1 MPAGISTLAPS
12 TDAESFDYE
21 AKDPPAFTILQKDGL
36 DSSLPLLHVNEDDEM
51 NASQLINLEN
61 MKNAM
66 KNNFCNRRRISK
78 SNEHLVLAS
87 LQSNQANP
95 LKKKHQSRSQ
105 DSLTLV
111 EDRPPT
117 VKPSIVLS
125 TEDFNEV
132 LNAKLKKIQE
142 QAEAEQGR
150 KSLKKS
156 ILPQKKP
163 FITTVKTGEFL
174 MPPPEVAALL
184 GIAPSGKNEE
194 EEAVDGCPL
203 KSRFKSLVS
212 LAKRP
217 EVRHNSHNARCPAA
231 LKATVDFSL
240 GMMNATT
247 IATASTLNEQ
257 ARRFKRSELT
267 DHSIPFGNI
276 MFDRRVVRGSTCASI
291 PTLIDRE
298 QSIAA
303 RQAEARRRHLAR
315 KRAQMQTCGVVRP
328 GSPPP
333 VAGRKHEPVQTEI
346 FLEELIEKPDESEV
360 ATQTDYFLEKPV
372 LPNYYLGE
380 IGQDVGTQIEPGELF
395 DYDTEVQPILEVL
408 VGKTIEQALIEV
420 LEEEEISALKEQQR
434 RFLELRMAEKAEEQ
448 RLAEEDRR
456 RREEKEQRMKQH
468 EKAMKAQKETEERV
482 AAAVLLTGYIAE
494 LLPAVLE
501 GLKMSGYLLDEIKA
515 DVEEGFMPWLMK
527 EVKKEM
533 GNMIESREL
542 LMEIIKEILENRAQT
557 YRQLGEEYDISR
569 NKKLANV
576 YNLEGGETDS
586 DFVNYESP
594 AQPYMQL
601 DEEYDISRN
610 KKLANVYNLE
620 GGETDSDFVNYES
633 PMAENAI

>member
-1 MPAGISTLAPS
+1 
-12 TDAESFDYE
+12 
-21 AKDPPAFTILQKDGL
+21 
-36 DSSLPLLHVNEDDEM
+36 M

-66 KNNFCNRRRISK
+66 KNNLCNRRRISK
-78 SNEHLVLAS
+78 SNEHLVLAN

-95 LKKKHQSRSQ
+95 LKKKHQSKSQ
-105 DSLTLV
+105 DSLTLA

-150 KSLKKS
+150 KSPKKS

-184 GIAPSGKNEE
+184 GIAPSRKYEE

-267 DHSIPFGNI
+267 DHSVPFGNI

-291 PTLIDRE
+291 PTLIDGE

-315 KRAQMQTCGVVRP
+315 KRAQMQTCRTSRS

-372 LPNYYLGE
+372 LPNYYVSE
-380 IGQDVGTQIEPGELF
+380 VGQDVGTQIEPGELF
-395 DYDTEVQPILEVL
+395 DYDTEIQPILEVL

-434 RFLELRMAEKAEEQ
+434 RFLELRMAEEAEEQ

-456 RREEKEQRMKQH
+456 RREDKEQRLKQH
-468 EKAMKAQKETEERV
+468 EKAMKAQQETEERV

-501 GLKMSGYLLDEIKA
+501 SLKMSGYLLDEIKA

-576 YNLEGGETDS
+576 YNLEGGETDNN
-586 DFVNYESP
+586 FVNYESP
-594 AQPYMQL
+594 AA
-601 DEEYDISRN
+601 
-610 KKLANVYNLE
+610 K
-620 GGETDSDFVNYES
+620 
-633 PMAENAI
+633 ENHAI

>member
-1 MPAGISTLAPS
+1 MPAGISTLAPTS
-12 TDAESFDYE
+12 TDTGSFDYE
-21 AKDPPAFTILQKDGL
+21 TKDPPSFTILQKDDL

-51 NASQLINLEN
+51 NAPQLINLEN
-61 MKNAM
+61 MKNVM
-66 KNNFCNRRRISK
+66 KNNLCNRRRISK

-87 LQSNQANP
+87 LQSNQVNP
-95 LKKKHQSRSQ
+95 LRKKHQSKSQ
-105 DSLTLV
+105 DSLELV
-111 EDRPPT
+111 EERPYT
-117 VKPSIVLS
+117 IKPSIVLS
-125 TEDFNEV
+125 TENFNEV
-132 LNAKLKKIQE
+132 LSAKLKKIQE

-150 KSLKKS
+150 KSPKKS

-184 GIAPSGKNEE
+184 GIALPSKNEE
-194 EEAVDGCPL
+194 EASDGCPL
-203 KSRFKSLVS
+203 RNRFKSLVS

-217 EVRHNSHNARCPAA
+217 EVRHSSHNARCPAA

-240 GMMNATT
+240 GMINATT

-257 ARRFKRSELT
+257 ARRFKRSEQVFPQTPRALPKKLEPIEGMT
-267 DHSIPFGNI
+267 NMLPRLRGDQSVPFGNI
-276 MFDRRVVRGSTCASI
+276 MFDRRVARGSTFASA
-291 PTLIDRE
+291 PTLIDGE

-315 KRAQMQTCGVVRP
+315 KRAQVQACRALART

-333 VAGRKHEPVQTEI
+333 VPGRKHEPVQTET
-346 FLEELIEKPDESEV
+346 FLEELTEKPDESEV

-372 LPNYYLGE
+372 LPNYYPGKV
-380 IGQDVGTQIEPGELF
+380 GQDACTQIEPGELF

-420 LEEEEISALKEQQR
+420 LEEEEIAALKEQQR
-434 RFLELRMAEKAEEQ
+434 RFLELRNAEKAEEQ
-448 RLAEEDRR
+448 RLAEEERR
-456 RREEKEQRMKQH
+456 RREDKVQRLKQH
-468 EKAMKAQKETEERV
+468 EKAMKAQQETEERV

-501 GLKMSGYLLDEIKA
+501 GLKMSGFLLDEIKA

-542 LMEIIKEILENRAQT
+542 LMEIIREILENRAQT
-557 YRQLGEEYDISR
+557 YRQLGEEYDLSR

-576 YNLEGGETDS
+576 YNSEGGETDNN
-586 DFVNYESP
+586 FVNYESP
-594 AQPYMQL
+594 
-601 DEEYDISRN
+601 
-610 KKLANVYNLE
+610 V
-620 GGETDSDFVNYES
+620 T
-633 PMAENAI
+633 ENNHAI

>member
-12 TDAESFDYE
+12 TDAGSFGDYE
-21 AKDPPAFTILQKDGL
+21 TKDPPAFTILQKDGL

-51 NASQLINLEN
+51 NASRLTNLEN
-61 MKNAM
+61 IKNAM
-66 KNNFCNRRRISK
+66 KNNLYNGRRISK

-95 LKKKHQSRSQ
+95 LKKKHQSKSQ
-105 DSLTLV
+105 DSLDVV
-111 EDRPPT
+111 EERLPT
-117 VKPSIVLS
+117 AKSSIILS

-150 KSLKKS
+150 KSPKKS

-184 GIAPSGKNEE
+184 GIAPSGND
-194 EEAVDGCPL
+194 EEATDGCPL
-203 KSRFKSLVS
+203 RSKFKPLVS
-212 LAKRP
+212 LVKRP
-217 EVRHNSHNARCPAA
+217 EVRHSSHNARCSAA

-257 ARRFKRSELT
+257 ARRFKRSEPAFPQTPRALPKKLEPIEGMT
-267 DHSIPFGNI
+267 NMLPRLRGDQPIPFGNI
-276 MFDRRVVRGSTCASI
+276 MFDRRVTRGSTTASVS
-291 PTLIDRE
+291 TLIDGE
-298 QSIAA
+298 QSIAV

-315 KRAQMQTCGVVRP
+315 KRAQVQVCRSFVART

-333 VAGRKHEPVQTEI
+333 VPGRKHEPVQTEL
-346 FLEELIEKPDESEV
+346 FLEELTEKPDESEV

-372 LPNYYLGE
+372 LPSYQVPDK
-380 IGQDVGTQIEPGELF
+380 IGRDVYTQIEPGELF
-395 DYDTEVQPILEVL
+395 DYDTEVQPILTVL

-420 LEEEEISALKEQQR
+420 LEEEEIAALKEQQR

-448 RLAEEDRR
+448 RLAEEERR
-456 RREEKEQRMKQH
+456 RKEEKNRRQKQH
-468 EKAMKAQKETEERV
+468 EKAMKAQQETEERV

-542 LMEIIKEILENRAQT
+542 LMEIIREILENRAQT
-557 YRQLGEEYDISR
+557 YKQLGEEYDMSR
-569 NKKLANV
+569 DKRLVNE

-586 DFVNYESP
+586 NFVDYESS
-594 AQPYMQL
+594 AM
-601 DEEYDISRN
+601 
-610 KKLANVYNLE
+610 
-620 GGETDSDFVNYES
+620 GEN
-633 PMAENAI
+633 NHAI

>member
-12 TDAESFDYE
+12 TNAESFDYE

-36 DSSLPLLHVNEDDEM
+36 DSSLPLLHINEDDEM
-51 NASQLINLEN
+51 NAQLINLEN

-142 QAEAEQGR
+142 QVEAEQGR
-150 KSLKKS
+150 KSPKKS

-194 EEAVDGCPL
+194 EETVDGCPL

-267 DHSIPFGNI
+267 RFPQTPRALPKKLEPIKGMMNMLPRLRGDQSVPFGNI

-291 PTLIDRE
+291 PTLIDGE
-298 QSIAA
+298 QSIAR

-315 KRAQMQTCGVVRP
+315 KRAQMQTCRALVARS

-346 FLEELIEKPDESEV
+346 FLEELLEKPDESEV
-360 ATQTDYFLEKPV
+360 ATQTYFLEKPV
-372 LPNYYLGE
+372 LPIYYVGKV
-380 IGQDVGTQIEPGELF
+380 GQDACTQIEPGELF

-456 RREEKEQRMKQH
+456 RREEKEQRLKQQ
-468 EKAMKAQKETEERV
+468 EKAMKAQQEIEERV

-501 GLKMSGYLLDEIKA
+501 SLKMSGYLLDEIKA

-557 YRQLGEEYDISR
+557 YRQLGEEYNITSR
-569 NKKLANV
+569 NKKLADE
-576 YNLEGGETDS
+576 YNLEEGETDS
-586 DFVNYESP
+586 NFVNYRESP
-594 AQPYMQL
+594 
-601 DEEYDISRN
+601 
-610 KKLANVYNLE
+610 V
-620 GGETDSDFVNYES
+620 
-633 PMAENAI
+633 AENHAI

>member
-12 TDAESFDYE
+12 TNAESFDYE

-51 NASQLINLEN
+51 NAQLINLEN

-142 QAEAEQGR
+142 QVEAEQGR
-150 KSLKKS
+150 KSPKKS

-194 EEAVDGCPL
+194 EEIVDGCPL

-267 DHSIPFGNI
+267 
-276 MFDRRVVRGSTCASI
+276 
-291 PTLIDRE
+291 
-298 QSIAA
+298 
-303 RQAEARRRHLAR
+303 
-315 KRAQMQTCGVVRP
+315 
-328 GSPPP
+328 
-333 VAGRKHEPVQTEI
+333 
-346 FLEELIEKPDESEV
+346 
-360 ATQTDYFLEKPV
+360 
-372 LPNYYLGE
+372 
-380 IGQDVGTQIEPGELF
+380 
-395 DYDTEVQPILEVL
+395 
-408 VGKTIEQALIEV
+408 
-420 LEEEEISALKEQQR
+420 
-434 RFLELRMAEKAEEQ
+434 
-448 RLAEEDRR
+448 
-456 RREEKEQRMKQH
+456 
-468 EKAMKAQKETEERV
+468 
-482 AAAVLLTGYIAE
+482 
-494 LLPAVLE
+494 
-501 GLKMSGYLLDEIKA
+501 
-515 DVEEGFMPWLMK
+515 
-527 EVKKEM
+527 
-533 GNMIESREL
+533 
-542 LMEIIKEILENRAQT
+542 
-557 YRQLGEEYDISR
+557 
-569 NKKLANV
+569 
-576 YNLEGGETDS
+576 
-586 DFVNYESP
+586 
-594 AQPYMQL
+594 
-601 DEEYDISRN
+601 
-610 KKLANVYNLE
+610 
-620 GGETDSDFVNYES
+620 
-633 PMAENAI
+633 

>member
-21 AKDPPAFTILQKDGL
+21 TKDPPAFTILQKDGL

-51 NASQLINLEN
+51 NASQLTNLEN
-61 MKNAM
+61 MKNAI
-66 KNNFCNRRRISK
+66 KNNLCNRRRISK

-87 LQSNQANP
+87 LQSSQANP
-95 LKKKHQSRSQ
+95 LKKKHQSKSH
-105 DSLTLV
+105 DSLELA
-111 EDRPPT
+111 EERPPT
-117 VKPSIVLS
+117 TRSSIVLS

-150 KSLKKS
+150 KSPKKS
-156 ILPQKKP
+156 IPPQKKP

-184 GIAPSGKNEE
+184 GIALPSGNEE
-194 EEAVDGCPL
+194 EAADGCPL

-257 ARRFKRSELT
+257 ARRFKRSEPA
-267 DHSIPFGNI
+267 DQSVPYGNI
-276 MFDRRVVRGSTCASI
+276 MFDRRVARGSTFASA
-291 PTLIDRE
+291 PTLIDGE

-303 RQAEARRRHLAR
+303 RQAEARRRHLTR
-315 KRAQMQTCGVVRP
+315 KRAQVQVCRALVART

-333 VAGRKHEPVQTEI
+333 VPGRKHEPVQTET
-346 FLEELIEKPDESEV
+346 FLEELTEKPDESEV

-372 LPNYYLGE
+372 LPNYYTSKVCR
-380 IGQDVGTQIEPGELF
+380 DACTQIEPGELF

-408 VGKTIEQALIEV
+408 VGKTVEQALIEV
-420 LEEEEISALKEQQR
+420 LEEEEIAALKEQQR

-448 RLAEEDRR
+448 RLVEEERR
-456 RREEKEQRMKQH
+456 RKEEKDQRQKQQ
-468 EKAMKAQKETEERV
+468 EKAMKTQQETEERV

-542 LMEIIKEILENRAQT
+542 LMEIIREILENRAQT

-569 NKKLANV
+569 SKKLTSEYNV
-576 YNLEGGETDS
+576 EGGETDS
-586 DFVNYESP
+586 NFVNYESP
-594 AQPYMQL
+594 A
-601 DEEYDISRN
+601 
-610 KKLANVYNLE
+610 
-620 GGETDSDFVNYES
+620 T
-633 PMAENAI
+633 ENHAI

>member
-12 TDAESFDYE
+12 TDAGSFGYE
-21 AKDPPAFTILQKDGL
+21 TKDPSAFTILQKDGL

-51 NASQLINLEN
+51 SAPQLTNLEN
-61 MKNAM
+61 MKNTM
-66 KNNFCNRRRISK
+66 KNNLCNRRRISK

-87 LQSNQANP
+87 LQSNQVNP
-95 LKKKHQSRSQ
+95 LKKRHQSKSQ
-105 DSLTLV
+105 DNLELA
-111 EDRPPT
+111 EERPLT

-150 KSLKKS
+150 KSPKKS
-156 ILPQKKP
+156 IPQKKP

-174 MPPPEVAALL
+174 MPPPEVAAWL
-184 GIAPSGKNEE
+184 GIAPRGTE
-194 EEAVDGCPL
+194 EEATDGCPL
-203 KSRFKSLVS
+203 RSRFKSLVS

-217 EVRHNSHNARCPAA
+217 EVRHSNHNARCPAA

-257 ARRFKRSELT
+257 ARRFKRSEQV
-267 DHSIPFGNI
+267 DQSVPFGNI
-276 MFDRRVVRGSTCASI
+276 MFDRRVARGSTFASV
-291 PTLIDRE
+291 PTLIDGE

-315 KRAQMQTCGVVRP
+315 KRAQVQACRALVART

-333 VAGRKHEPVQTEI
+333 VPGRKHEPVQTET

-360 ATQTDYFLEKPV
+360 ATQTDYFMERPV
-372 LPNYYLGE
+372 LPDYYPGK
-380 IGQDVGTQIEPGELF
+380 VGKDACTQIEPGELF

-420 LEEEEISALKEQQR
+420 LEEEEIAALKEQQR
-434 RFLELRMAEKAEEQ
+434 RFLELRMAEQAEEQ
-448 RLAEEDRR
+448 RLAEEERR
-456 RREEKEQRMKQH
+456 RREEKDQRLKQH
-468 EKAMKAQKETEERV
+468 EEAMKAQQETEERV

-494 LLPAVLE
+494 LLPSVLE
-501 GLKMSGYLLDEIKA
+501 GLKMSGFLLDEIKA

-542 LMEIIKEILENRAQT
+542 LMEIIREILENRAQT

-569 NKKLANV
+569 NKKLENV

-586 DFVNYESP
+586 NFVNYESP
-594 AQPYMQL
+594 
-601 DEEYDISRN
+601 
-610 KKLANVYNLE
+610 
-620 GGETDSDFVNYES
+620 T
-633 PMAENAI
+633 ENHHAI

>member
-12 TDAESFDYE
+12 TDAGSFGYE
-21 AKDPPAFTILQKDGL
+21 TKDPSAFTILQKDGL

-51 NASQLINLEN
+51 SAPQLTNLEN
-61 MKNAM
+61 MKNTM
-66 KNNFCNRRRISK
+66 KNNLCNRRRISK

-87 LQSNQANP
+87 LQSNQVNP
-95 LKKKHQSRSQ
+95 LKKRHQSKSQ
-105 DSLTLV
+105 DNLELA
-111 EDRPPT
+111 EERPLT

-150 KSLKKS
+150 KSPKKS
-156 ILPQKKP
+156 IPQKKP

-174 MPPPEVAALL
+174 MPPPEVAAWL
-184 GIAPSGKNEE
+184 GIAPRGTE
-194 EEAVDGCPL
+194 EEATDGCPL
-203 KSRFKSLVS
+203 RSRFKSLVS

-217 EVRHNSHNARCPAA
+217 EVRHSNHNARCPAA

-257 ARRFKRSELT
+257 ARRFKRSEQVFPQTPRALPKKLEPIEGMT
-267 DHSIPFGNI
+267 NMLPRLRGDQSVPFGNI
-276 MFDRRVVRGSTCASI
+276 MFDRRVARGSTFASV
-291 PTLIDRE
+291 PTLIDGE

-315 KRAQMQTCGVVRP
+315 KRAQVQACRALVART

-333 VAGRKHEPVQTEI
+333 VPGRKHEPVQTET

-360 ATQTDYFLEKPV
+360 ATQTDYFMERPV
-372 LPNYYLGE
+372 LPDYYPGK
-380 IGQDVGTQIEPGELF
+380 VGKDACTQIEPGELF

-420 LEEEEISALKEQQR
+420 LEEEEIAALKEQQR
-434 RFLELRMAEKAEEQ
+434 RFLELRMAEQAEEQ
-448 RLAEEDRR
+448 RLAEEERR
-456 RREEKEQRMKQH
+456 RREEKDQRLKQH
-468 EKAMKAQKETEERV
+468 EEAMKAQQETEERV

-494 LLPAVLE
+494 LLPSVLE
-501 GLKMSGYLLDEIKA
+501 GLKMSGFLLDEIKA

-542 LMEIIKEILENRAQT
+542 LMEIIREILENRAQT

-569 NKKLANV
+569 NKKLENV

-586 DFVNYESP
+586 NFVNYESP
-594 AQPYMQL
+594 
-601 DEEYDISRN
+601 
-610 KKLANVYNLE
+610 
-620 GGETDSDFVNYES
+620 T
-633 PMAENAI
+633 ENHHAI

>member
-21 AKDPPAFTILQKDGL
+21 TKDPPAFTILQKDGL

-51 NASQLINLEN
+51 NASQLTNLEN
-61 MKNAM
+61 MKNAI
-66 KNNFCNRRRISK
+66 KNNLCNRRRISK

-87 LQSNQANP
+87 LQSSQANP
-95 LKKKHQSRSQ
+95 LKKKHQSKSH
-105 DSLTLV
+105 DSLELA
-111 EDRPPT
+111 EERPPT
-117 VKPSIVLS
+117 TRSNIVLS

-150 KSLKKS
+150 KSPKKS
-156 ILPQKKP
+156 IPPQKKP

-184 GIAPSGKNEE
+184 GIALPSGNEE
-194 EEAVDGCPL
+194 ETADGCPL

-257 ARRFKRSELT
+257 ARRFKRSEPAFPQTPRALPKKLEPIEGMT
-267 DHSIPFGNI
+267 NMLPRLRGDQSVPYGNI
-276 MFDRRVVRGSTCASI
+276 MFDRRVARGSTFASA
-291 PTLIDRE
+291 PTLIDGE

-303 RQAEARRRHLAR
+303 RQAEARRRHLVR
-315 KRAQMQTCGVVRP
+315 KRAQVQVCRALVART

-333 VAGRKHEPVQTEI
+333 VPGRKHEPVQTET

-372 LPNYYLGE
+372 LPNYYTSK
-380 IGQDVGTQIEPGELF
+380 VGRDACTQIEPGELF

-408 VGKTIEQALIEV
+408 VGKTVEQALIEV
-420 LEEEEISALKEQQR
+420 LEEEEIAALKEQQR

-448 RLAEEDRR
+448 RLVEEERR
-456 RREEKEQRMKQH
+456 RKEEKDQRQKQQ
-468 EKAMKAQKETEERV
+468 EKAMKTQQETEERV

-542 LMEIIKEILENRAQT
+542 LMEIIREILENRAQT

-569 NKKLANV
+569 SKTLTSV
-576 YNLEGGETDS
+576 YNVEGGETDS
-586 DFVNYESP
+586 NFVNYESP
-594 AQPYMQL
+594 A
-601 DEEYDISRN
+601 
-610 KKLANVYNLE
+610 
-620 GGETDSDFVNYES
+620 T
-633 PMAENAI
+633 ENHAI

>member
-21 AKDPPAFTILQKDGL
+21 AKDPSAFTILQKDGL

-61 MKNAM
+61 MKNAI
-66 KNNFCNRRRISK
+66 KNNLCNRRRISK

-95 LKKKHQSRSQ
+95 LKKRHQSRSQ

-150 KSLKKS
+150 KSPKKS

-184 GIAPSGKNEE
+184 GIAPSGKDE
-194 EEAVDGCPL
+194 EEAADGCPL

-257 ARRFKRSELT
+257 ARRFKRSELV
-267 DHSIPFGNI
+267 DQSVPFGNI
-276 MFDRRVVRGSTCASI
+276 MFDRRVARGSTCASI
-291 PTLIDRE
+291 PTLIDGE

-315 KRAQMQTCGVVRP
+315 KRAQMQTCRALVARS

-333 VAGRKHEPVQTEI
+333 VPGRKHEPVQTEI
-346 FLEELIEKPDESEV
+346 FLEELTEKPDESEV

-372 LPNYYLGE
+372 LPNYYLGKV
-380 IGQDVGTQIEPGELF
+380 GQDAGTQIEPGELF

-420 LEEEEISALKEQQR
+420 LEEEEIAALKEQQR

-448 RLAEEDRR
+448 RLMEEDRR
-456 RREEKEQRMKQH
+456 RREEKDQRLKQH
-468 EKAMKAQKETEERV
+468 EKAMKAQQETEERV

-501 GLKMSGYLLDEIKA
+501 SLKMSGYLLDEIKA

-542 LMEIIKEILENRAQT
+542 LMAMNIYIQMYNFIVHFTEIIREILENRAQT

-576 YNLEGGETDS
+576 YNLEEGETDS
-586 DFVNYESP
+586 NFMNYESS
-594 AQPYMQL
+594 A
-601 DEEYDISRN
+601 
-610 KKLANVYNLE
+610 
-620 GGETDSDFVNYES
+620 
-633 PMAENAI
+633 AENHAI

>member
-21 AKDPPAFTILQKDGL
+21 AKDPSAFTILQKDGL

-61 MKNAM
+61 MKNAI
-66 KNNFCNRRRISK
+66 KNNLCNRRRISK

-95 LKKKHQSRSQ
+95 LKKRHQSRSQ

-150 KSLKKS
+150 KSPKKS

-184 GIAPSGKNEE
+184 GIAPSGKDE
-194 EEAVDGCPL
+194 EEAADGCPL

-257 ARRFKRSELT
+257 ARRFKRSELVRFPQT
-267 DHSIPFGNI
+267 PRALPKKLDPIEGMMNMLPRLRGDQSVPFGNI
-276 MFDRRVVRGSTCASI
+276 MFDRRVARGSTCASI
-291 PTLIDRE
+291 PTLIDGE

-315 KRAQMQTCGVVRP
+315 KRAQMQTCRALVARS

-333 VAGRKHEPVQTEI
+333 VPGRKHEPVQTEI
-346 FLEELIEKPDESEV
+346 FLEELTEKPDESEV

-372 LPNYYLGE
+372 LPNYYLGKV
-380 IGQDVGTQIEPGELF
+380 GQDAGTQIEPGELF

-420 LEEEEISALKEQQR
+420 LEEEEIAALKEQQR

-448 RLAEEDRR
+448 RLMEEDRR
-456 RREEKEQRMKQH
+456 RREEKDQRLKQH
-468 EKAMKAQKETEERV
+468 EKAMKAQQETEERV

-501 GLKMSGYLLDEIKA
+501 SLKMSGYLLDEIKA

-542 LMEIIKEILENRAQT
+542 LMEIIREILENRAQT

-576 YNLEGGETDS
+576 YNLEEGETDS
-586 DFVNYESP
+586 NFMNYESS
-594 AQPYMQL
+594 A
-601 DEEYDISRN
+601 
-610 KKLANVYNLE
+610 
-620 GGETDSDFVNYES
+620 
-633 PMAENAI
+633 AENHAI

>member
-21 AKDPPAFTILQKDGL
+21 TKDPPAFTILQKDGL
-36 DSSLPLLHVNEDDEM
+36 DSSLPLLHVNEDDEI
-51 NASQLINLEN
+51 NASQLTNLRN

-66 KNNFCNRRRISK
+66 KNNLCNRRRISK

-87 LQSNQANP
+87 LQSHQVNP
-95 LKKKHQSRSQ
+95 LKKKHQSKSQ
-105 DSLTLV
+105 DSLELLA
-111 EDRPPT
+111 EERPFT
-117 VKPSIVLS
+117 AKPSIVLS

-150 KSLKKS
+150 KSPKKS
-156 ILPQKKP
+156 IQKKP

-184 GIAPSGKNEE
+184 GIAPSKNEE
-194 EEAVDGCPL
+194 EAADGCPL
-203 KSRFKSLVS
+203 KSRFKPLISLVGG
-212 LAKRP
+212 KRP

-257 ARRFKRSELT
+257 ARRFKRSEPA
-267 DHSIPFGNI
+267 DQSVPFGNI
-276 MFDRRVVRGSTCASI
+276 MFDRRVARGSTIASV
-291 PTLIDRE
+291 PTLIDGE

-315 KRAQMQTCGVVRP
+315 KRAQVQACRAVCRT

-333 VAGRKHEPVQTEI
+333 VPGRKHEPVQTEI
-346 FLEELIEKPDESEV
+346 FLEELTEKPDESEV

-372 LPNYYLGE
+372 LPSYYPGKV
-380 IGQDVGTQIEPGELF
+380 GRDVCTQIEPGELF

-420 LEEEEISALKEQQR
+420 LEEEEIAALKEQQR

-448 RLAEEDRR
+448 RLAEEERR
-456 RREEKEQRMKQH
+456 RREEKDQRLKQH
-468 EKAMKAQKETEERV
+468 EEAVKAQQETEERV

-542 LMEIIKEILENRAQT
+542 LMEIIREILENRAQT

-569 NKKLANV
+569 NKRLANV

-594 AQPYMQL
+594 AM
-601 DEEYDISRN
+601 
-610 KKLANVYNLE
+610 
-620 GGETDSDFVNYES
+620 ES
-633 PMAENAI
+633 HHAV